1 MTFFSDTMKE
11 ADGVESHGDLTLS
24 SYQEVDEK
32 KSKQI
37 SAEYD
42 C

>member
-24 SYQEVDEK
+24 YQEVDEK

-37 SAEYD
+37 SEEYD